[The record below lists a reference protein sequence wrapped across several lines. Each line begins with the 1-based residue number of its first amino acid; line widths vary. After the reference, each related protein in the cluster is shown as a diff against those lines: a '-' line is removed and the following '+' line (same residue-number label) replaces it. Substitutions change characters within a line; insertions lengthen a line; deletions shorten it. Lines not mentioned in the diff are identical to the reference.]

1 MIEKFLG
8 FIVAVQITFLFG
20 CYILVQK
27 CGPCAYISPPPP
39 TQMSDNYSQSSAT
52 DDNNETLII
61 VATPTY
67 KRVSRF
73 IFFIF
78 Q

>member
-8 FIVAVQITFLFG
+8 FIVAVQVTFLFG

-27 CGPCAYISPPPP
+27 CGPCAYIPPPSP
-39 TQMSDNYSQSSAT
+39 TSENYSQSSAT